1 MSELQDNGQ
10 KVLKVDVVAQ
20 DTQENRDRIK
30 AIESRLAELELRNA
44 QLTERM
50 TLFQLAQ
57 GVFTAVAASIA
68 AFLGSR

>member
-30 AIESRLAELELRNA
+30 RTATGSKPLRAGWLN
-44 QLTERM
+44 
-50 TLFQLAQ
+50 
-57 GVFTAVAASIA
+57 
-68 AFLGSR
+68 